1 MKALK
6 NYLSRVRLVYRPSQT
21 ATKVM
26 LILALVLSTGALITL
41 RVSTDTVKKENDAL
55 YAQAAALSE
64 SNEELREDI
73 EKLGSV
79 DSAMDIAREELG
91 LVQPDVIIYEPVE

>member
-41 RVSTDTVKKENDAL
+41 RVSTDAVKKENDAL

>member
-41 RVSTDTVKKENDAL
+41 RVSTDAVKKENDAL

-91 LVQPDVIIYEPVE
+91 LVQPDAVFYQSEP

>member
-41 RVSTDTVKKENDAL
+41 RESTDAVKKENDAL